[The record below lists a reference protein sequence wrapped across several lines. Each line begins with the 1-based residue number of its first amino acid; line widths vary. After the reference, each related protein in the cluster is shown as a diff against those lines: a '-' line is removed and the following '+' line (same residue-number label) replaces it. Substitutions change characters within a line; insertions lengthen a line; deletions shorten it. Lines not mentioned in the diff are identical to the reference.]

1 MQLSLSAIQG
11 TDIVQTI
18 RLVGDLYQHYVLL
31 LLDSGSSSN
40 FIRQSLAAKISNWT
54 SLNTPVQIRVANGTL
69 LQCTHE
75 LLHCPI
81 YIQGHCFL
89 VNLKI
94 LPLHCYDI
102 ILGIDW
108 LEQYSPM
115 EIHWKN
121 KLLSFEFQGHPIQ
134 LVGIQPNLQ
143 QCPIIT
149 APEMLQLHIQDQ
161 LWCIVEV
168 IQMESPHISSSW
180 PAEIHNIIT

>member
-1 MQLSLSAIQG
+1 M
-11 TDIVQTI
+11 
-18 RLVGDLYQHYVLL
+18 
-31 LLDSGSSSN
+31 
-40 FIRQSLAAKISNWT
+40 
-54 SLNTPVQIRVANGTL
+54 ANGTL

-81 YIQGHCFL
+81 TVQGHCFW

-121 KLLSFEFQGHPIQ
+121 KVLSFEFQGNQIR
-134 LVGIQPNLQ
+134 LVGVQPNLQ
-143 QCPIIT
+143 HYPVIS
-149 APEMLQLHIQDQ
+149 ALEVLQLHNHDL
-161 LWCIVEV
+161 LWCIFEV
-168 IQMESPHISSSW
+168 FQMEPQHISSS
-180 PAEIHNIIT
+180 